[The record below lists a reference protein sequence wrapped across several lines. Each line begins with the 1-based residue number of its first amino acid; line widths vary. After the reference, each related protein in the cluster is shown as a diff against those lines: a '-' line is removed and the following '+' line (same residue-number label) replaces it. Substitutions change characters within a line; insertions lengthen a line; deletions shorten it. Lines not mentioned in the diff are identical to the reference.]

1 MNPNFE
7 SGPKGTNGSAKAI
20 RKRLKKLQEEA
31 VKNGELTDGF
41 YPFKKFE
48 LAQDSKDSV
57 EQALIYWEPTKE
69 SLESIVHLPAN
80 ILRANLPEKYKNC
93 SDKEIYEI
101 MEQKIERNNAGRQ
114 LVWRKIAHSGQFSS
128 KRVLVFW
135 SNIYINLDEF

>member
-101 MEQKIERNNAGRQ
+101 MEQKIERNNAI
-114 LVWRKIAHSGQFSS
+114 RKSS
-128 KRVLVFW
+128 K
-135 SNIYINLDEF
+135 